1 MERKEIAE
9 KIRTVLITVL
19 RHSDFELTEELTAA
33 DVYGW
38 DSLSHMMIITEIEN
52 EFKIRFKLKELNK
65 LENLH
70 SLIDLIQSKM

>member
-1 MERKEIAE
+1 MERKEITE
-9 KIRTVLITVL
+9 KIKAVLITVL

-33 DVYGW
+33 EVDGW

-52 EFKIRFKLKELNK
+52 EFNIRFKLKELNK